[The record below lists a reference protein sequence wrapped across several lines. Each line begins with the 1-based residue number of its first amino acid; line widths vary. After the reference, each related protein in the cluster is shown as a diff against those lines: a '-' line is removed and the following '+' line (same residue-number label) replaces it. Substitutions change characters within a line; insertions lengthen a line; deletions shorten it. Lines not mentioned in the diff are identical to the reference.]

1 MSATLLAKPA
11 TPTFVP
17 SVFLDAPQLTHAGQ
31 PDWFITSQHA
41 AWQAFTSLPMP
52 GRKDENWRFANVG
65 ALDFEK
71 FKRHSGGDAPAFAG
85 VEKSAAR
92 VVTVNDEVVSGP
104 SSVVSGL
111 EILTLS
117 DALAKHGE
125 RLRELLVSPDTKL
138 GGAKFAALH
147 HAQLQDAVVIVVA
160 EKAEIVAPVEIVHWL
175 SGENAS
181 GFPRTIIL
189 AGARSKITV
198 VEYHLTAGDE
208 AGLSCGAAQVVAA
221 QGAQVSYVHINRHNA
236 ASKAL
241 HFSTLRCERDA
252 QVKHATFNLG
262 SGYVRSEALSLVA
275 GEGSRSDMLS
285 VTLASAGQE
294 VDQRTLQDHLA
305 PHGFSDLLYKN
316 VLFADAK
323 TIFAGL
329 IRVAEG
335 AHFTDAYQKCRNL
348 LLTDNC
354 EANSMPGL
362 EINADQVKCSH
373 GSTSGRLNDEEVFY
387 FQSRGISRQ
396 SAEHMISLGFTME
409 VITRLECDVLETL
422 VARMVEERFSELEQ

>member
-1 MSATLLAKPA
+1 MSTLTANPP
-11 TPTFVP
+11 TPLFVP
-17 SVFLDAPQLTHAGQ
+17 SVFLDAPQLNHAGQ
-31 PDWFITSQHA
+31 PDWFIASQQQ
-41 AWQAFTSLPMP
+41 AWENFTNLPMP

-65 ALDFEK
+65 ALQFDA
-71 FKRHSGGDAPAFAG
+71 FKRLPGGDAPAFAG
-85 VEKSAAR
+85 LEKTAAR
-92 VVTVNDEVVSGP
+92 VVTVNGEVISDQ
-104 SSVVSGL
+104 SSVVGGL
-111 EILTLS
+111 EVLS
-117 DALAKHGE
+117 LNDALEKHGD
-125 RLRELLVSPDTKL
+125 RLRELLVTPDTKL

-160 EKAEIVAPVEIVHWL
+160 EKAEITLPVEIVHWL

-181 GFPRTIIL
+181 SFPRTIIL
-189 AGARSKITV
+189 AGARSKVTV
-198 VEYHLTAGDE
+198 VEYHLTANGE
-208 AGLSCGAAQVVAA
+208 AGLSCGAAQIVAG
-221 QGAQVSYVHINRHNA
+221 QGARVSYVQLNRHNA

-241 HFSTLRCERDA
+241 HFSTLRCEREA

-262 SGYVRSEALSLVA
+262 AGYVRSEALSLVA

-305 PHGFSDLLYKN
+305 PHGCSDLLYKN

-329 IRVAEG
+329 IRVDHG

-348 LLTDNC
+348 LLSDDC

-373 GSTSGRLNDEEVFY
+373 GSTSGRLNEEEVFY

-396 SAEHMISLGFTME
+396 SSEHMISLGFTME
-409 VITRLECDVLETL
+409 VVARLEDDAVETML
-422 VARMVEERFSELEQ
+422 VRQIEERFVELEK

>member
-1 MSATLLAKPA
+1 MSTLTANPP
-11 TPTFVP
+11 TSTFVP
-17 SVFLDAPQLTHAGQ
+17 SVFLDAPQLNHAGQ
-31 PDWFITSQHA
+31 PGWFIASQHQ
-41 AWQAFTSLPMP
+41 AWEIFTSLPMP
-52 GRKDENWRFANVG
+52 GRKDENWRFANV
-65 ALDFEK
+65 ASLQFDA
-71 FKRHSGGDAPAFAG
+71 FKRLPGGGVPAFVG
-85 VEKSAAR
+85 LEKTAAR
-92 VVTVNDEVVSGP
+92 VVTVNGEVLSAQC
-104 SSVVSGL
+104 SVPGGV
-111 EILTLS
+111 EVLS
-117 DALAKHGE
+117 LNEALAKHGE

-147 HAQLQDAVVIVVA
+147 HAQLQDAVVVIVA
-160 EKAEIVAPVEIVHWL
+160 EKVEVAAPVEIVHWL

-181 GFPRTIIL
+181 SFPRTIIL
-189 AGARSKITV
+189 AGARSKVTV
-198 VEYHLTAGDE
+198 VEYHLTANGD
-208 AGLSCGAAQVVAA
+208 AGLSCGAAQVIAEK
-221 QGAQVSYVHINRHNA
+221 GAKVSYVQLNRHNA
-236 ASKAL
+236 ASKTL

-262 SGYVRSEALSLVA
+262 AGYVRSEALSLVA

-305 PHGFSDLLYKN
+305 PHGSSDLLYKN

-329 IRVAEG
+329 IRVDHG

-348 LLTDNC
+348 LLSDDC

-373 GSTSGRLNDEEVFY
+373 GSTSGRLNEEEVFY
-387 FQSRGISRQ
+387 FQSRGITRQ

-409 VITRLECDVLETL
+409 VIARLECDTLETL
-422 VARMVEERFSELEQ
+422 VIRMVEERFSELEQ

>member
-1 MSATLLAKPA
+1 MSTLIAKPQTA
-11 TPTFVP
+11 PFVP
-17 SVFLDAPQLTHAGQ
+17 SVFLDAPQLNHAGQ
-31 PDWFITSQHA
+31 PDWFIASQRQ
-41 AWQAFTSLPMP
+41 AWELFTKLPMP

-65 ALDFEK
+65 ALQFDA
-71 FKRHSGGDAPAFAG
+71 FKRVAGGDAPAFTG
-85 VEKSAAR
+85 LEQTSAR
-92 VVTVNDEVVSGP
+92 VVTVNGEVRSAQC
-104 SSVVSGL
+104 SVPGGV
-111 EILTLS
+111 EVLTLKE
-117 DALAKHGE
+117 ALAKHGD
-125 RLRELLVSPDTKL
+125 RLRELLVTPDTKL
-138 GGAKFAALH
+138 GGAKFAALN
-147 HAQLQDAVVIVVA
+147 HAQMQDAVVIVVP
-160 EKAEIVAPVEIVHWL
+160 EKVEVAAPVEIVHWV

-181 GFPRTIIL
+181 SFPRTIIL
-189 AGARSKITV
+189 AGARSMVTV
-198 VEYHLTAGDE
+198 VEYHLTADGE
-208 AGLSCGAAQVVAA
+208 AGLSCGAAQVVAG
-221 QGAQVSYVHINRHNA
+221 QGAKVSYIQLNRHNA

-262 SGYVRSEALSLVA
+262 AGYVRSEALSLVA

-305 PHGFSDLLYKN
+305 PHGYSDLLYKN

-329 IRVAEG
+329 IRVDHG

-348 LLTDNC
+348 LLSDDC

-373 GSTSGRLNDEEVFY
+373 GSTSGRLSDEEVFY
-387 FQSRGISRQ
+387 FQSRGITRQ

-409 VITRLECDVLETL
+409 VVARLEDDDVE
-422 VARMVEERFSELEQ
+422 RMIIGQVEERFMELEG

>member
-1 MSATLLAKPA
+1 MSTLTANPP
-11 TPTFVP
+11 TPLFVP
-17 SVFLDAPQLTHAGQ
+17 SVFLDAPQLNHTGQ
-31 PDWFITSQHA
+31 PDWFIASQQQ
-41 AWQAFTSLPMP
+41 AWEMFTNLPMP
-52 GRKDENWRFANVG
+52 GRKDQNWRFANVG
-65 ALDFEK
+65 ALQFDA
-71 FKRHSGGDAPAFAG
+71 FKRLPGGDAPAFAG
-85 VEKSAAR
+85 LEKVAAR
-92 VVTVNDEVVSGP
+92 VVTVNGEVISDQ

-111 EILTLS
+111 EVLS
-117 DALAKHGE
+117 LNEALEKHGE
-125 RLRELLVSPDTKL
+125 RLRELLVTPDTNL

-160 EKAEIVAPVEIVHWL
+160 EKAEIAAPVEIVHWL

-181 GFPRTIIL
+181 SFPRTIIL
-189 AGARSKITV
+189 AGARSKVTV
-198 VEYHLTAGDE
+198 VEYHLTADGE
-208 AGLSCGAAQVVAA
+208 AGLSCGAAQVVAG
-221 QGAQVSYVHINRHNA
+221 QGAKVSYIQLNRHNA
-236 ASKAL
+236 ASKTL

-262 SGYVRSEALSLVA
+262 AGYVRSEALSLVA

-305 PHGFSDLLYKN
+305 PQGCSDLLYKN
-316 VLFADAK
+316 VLFRDAK

-329 IRVAEG
+329 IRVDHG

-348 LLTDNC
+348 LLSDDC

-373 GSTSGRLNDEEVFY
+373 GSTSGRLNEEEVFY

-396 SAEHMISLGFTME
+396 SSEHMISLGFTME
-409 VITRLECDVLETL
+409 VVARLEDEDVEKMII
-422 VARMVEERFSELEQ
+422 RQVEERFVELEQ

>member
-1 MSATLLAKPA
+1 MTALHSKTSAPE
-11 TPTFVP
+11 FVP
-17 SVFLDAPQLTHAGQ
+17 SPDSRTAL
-31 PDWFITSQHA
+31 PDWFTASQQ
-41 AWQAFTSLPMP
+41 QAMQLFTSLPMP

-65 ALDFEK
+65 ALSVEGFGRVAAE
-71 FKRHSGGDAPAFAG
+71 SVPAFVG
-85 VEKSAAR
+85 VEKVAAR
-92 VVTVNDEVVSGP
+92 VVTGND
-104 SSVVSGL
+104 SVVSQQSAVSSGL
-111 EILTLS
+111 EVLS
-117 DALAKHGE
+117 LAEALEKHGE
-125 RLRELLVSPDTKL
+125 RLRELLVTPDTKL

-160 EKAEIVAPVEIVHWL
+160 EKAEIAAPVEIVHWL

-181 GFPRTIIL
+181 SFPRTIIL
-189 AGARSKITV
+189 AGARSKVTV

-208 AGLSCGAAQVVAA
+208 AGLSIGAAQVIAA
-221 QGAQVSYVHINRHNA
+221 QGAQVSYVQINRHNA
-236 ASKAL
+236 ASKGF
-241 HFSTLRCERDA
+241 HFSTLRCEREA
-252 QVKHATFNLG
+252 RVKHATFNLG

-305 PHGFSDLLYKN
+305 PHGSSDLLYKN

-329 IRVAEG
+329 IRVDHG

-348 LLTDNC
+348 LLSDDC

-373 GSTSGRLNDEEVFY
+373 GSTSGRLNEEEVFY

-409 VITRLECDVLETL
+409 VIARLECDTLETL
-422 VARMVEERFSELEQ
+422 VIRMVEERFSELEQ